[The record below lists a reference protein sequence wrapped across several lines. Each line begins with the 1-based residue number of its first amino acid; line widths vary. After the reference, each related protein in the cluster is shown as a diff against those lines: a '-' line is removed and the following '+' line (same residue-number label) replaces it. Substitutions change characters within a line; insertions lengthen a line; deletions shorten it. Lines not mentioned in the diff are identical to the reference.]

1 MTVTLDTSSIQTDIL
16 VFYVCRSVTLA
27 IKRANGGWCVDRG
40 WLTEQKLGPVVP
52 NSCRNQGD
60 SKGSRWWAP
69 SRHHH
74 FAACSRLLHTHEVFC
89 VRSYKIQLRSQCR
102 QNLSLNLG
110 LSELQH
116 WFPDSQNA
124 VLLEFCIGNLWM
136 QKLVLCCCRERTQI
150 ATVFFIATTILAQN
164 RKMQHKHQNKIY
176 FNL

>member
-1 MTVTLDTSSIQTDIL
+1 M
-16 VFYVCRSVTLA
+16 
-27 IKRANGGWCVDRG
+27 
-40 WLTEQKLGPVVP
+40 VP

-74 FAACSRLLHTHEVFC
+74 FAACSRLRHTHEVFC
-89 VRSYKIQLRSQCR
+89 VRSYKVQLRSQCR
-102 QNLSLNLG
+102 QNRSLNLG

-136 QKLVLCCCRERTQI
+136 QKLVLCCHCRERTQI
-150 ATVFFIATTILAQN
+150 RTIFLLPLLNWLKIGKCSINIRIKFISICSIVFNLTNVKIIRFDWITSCCIATFRPAIDAVSQENSCHTSISW
-164 RKMQHKHQNKIY
+164 
-176 FNL
+176 